1 MGYCKYVLSMFIT
14 NYHFIPIG
22 SINKWNTLARSI
34 YPFISDS
41 IVAIVINE
49 QGDWRLWQD
58 AALYGDELLCL
69 M

>member
-1 MGYCKYVLSMFIT
+1 M
-14 NYHFIPIG
+14 
-22 SINKWNTLARSI
+22 ARCV
-34 YPFISDS
+34 YRFNGDL

>member
-1 MGYCKYVLSMFIT
+1 MS
-14 NYHFIPIG
+14 N
-22 SINKWNTLARSI
+22 
-34 YPFISDS
+34 S